1 MDDGVRML
9 EAVAIRHWAKTTGRS
24 VAAIT
29 MAVVMMLAVGSAFSP
44 VALAD
49 ADPAA
54 QAKLAPTTTQLSID
68 SSEGDSRTAATFT
81 VHVMGVGTSATPA
94 GSVSLKMGDVSLGS
108 VVLDEN
114 GYATYKVEAVTQGHQ
129 QIVATFNGSSAF
141 ASSTSPV
148 RALDSVTS
156 GLPDYTFA
164 ADKTALTIKVG
175 QYGTLGVLVSPENGF
190 NQIIA
195 LSCSGLPLATTCLFT
210 PSQLTPLADGKNTP
224 LASTLIVQTTAITGG
239 TAGSIKPA
247 GGRPMYALVLPG
259 ILALAGLSATRKRLP
274 ALRMLCIA
282 VLLTVSG
289 MGMSSCA
296 ARYDYY
302 HHPPNV
308 NRGTPIGT
316 TTLTVYATSSSGN
329 VATVKSLNVA
339 LTVTN

>member
-9 EAVAIRHWAKTTGRS
+9 EAVAIRHWAKTTGHS
-24 VAAIT
+24 ATVFSIAA
-29 MAVVMMLAVGSAFSP
+29 VKMLAVGSAFSP

-81 VHVMGVGTSATPA
+81 VHVMGLGTSATPA

-148 RALDSVTS
+148 RALDSVAS

-175 QYGTLGVLVSPENGF
+175 QYGLLEPEPH
-190 NQIIA
+190 A
-195 LSCSGLPLATTCLFT
+195 WAHRYSA
-210 PSQLTPLADGKNTP
+210 KRYR
-224 LASTLIVQTTAITGG
+224 
-239 TAGSIKPA
+239 GS
-247 GGRPMYALVLPG
+247 
-259 ILALAGLSATRKRLP
+259 
-274 ALRMLCIA
+274 ALRSTCKDVAAA
-282 VLLTVSG
+282 VRSFCRTRTFPRFT
-289 MGMSSCA
+289 SCF
-296 ARYDYY
+296 AR
-302 HHPPNV
+302 
-308 NRGTPIGT
+308 
-316 TTLTVYATSSSGN
+316 
-329 VATVKSLNVA
+329 
-339 LTVTN
+339 